1 MQAYLPKPAVI
12 VVIHSAVKASA
23 KCLTGHP
30 RTKEK
35 QGWVTSQRMR
45 CDALGTSS
53 AVRTR
58 LQCAVTFAQIK
69 KLQAY
74 VTYYCNLV
82 LMKTCKSLSL
92 RKFICYLKYELCIL
106 NSLGHKT
113 YWQSVIHET
122 REYRNN
128 WRPSY
133 CDHHQ
138 CSWGWFF

>member
-74 VTYYCNLV
+74 VTE
-82 LMKTCKSLSL
+82 TIS
-92 RKFICYLKYELCIL
+92 FIHDEIL
-106 NSLGHKT
+106 
-113 YWQSVIHET
+113 
-122 REYRNN
+122 
-128 WRPSY
+128 
-133 CDHHQ
+133 
-138 CSWGWFF
+138 FFLFSSHND